1 MRTTDDK
8 VLQKDSRKPSLKD
21 YSTMELFKELTTRN
35 GVHIYDCESE
45 RSYILEYPMV
55 RRTLTLEYKYNVRTG
70 EIVE

>member
-8 VLQKDSRKPSLKD
+8 VSLKD

-35 GVHIYDCESE
+35 GVHVYDCESE

-55 RRTLTLEYKYNVRTG
+55 RRTLTLEYKYNTLTG
-70 EIVE
+70 KVVE